1 MSTWE
6 GFWLIIQGSIPG
18 PHRCPTQVA
27 AGWEGERQARGL
39 TWNPKQMVGM
49 ALKTAVQVE
58 GLVGEKYPL
67 VSPVPPVP
75 PTQHPGGG

>member
-1 MSTWE
+1 M
-6 GFWLIIQGSIPG
+6 GRVLADRPG
-18 PHRCPTQVA
+18 EYSWTTPVPHP
-27 AGWEGERQARGL
+27 GGERQARGL

-58 GLVGEKYPL
+58 GLVGDKYPL